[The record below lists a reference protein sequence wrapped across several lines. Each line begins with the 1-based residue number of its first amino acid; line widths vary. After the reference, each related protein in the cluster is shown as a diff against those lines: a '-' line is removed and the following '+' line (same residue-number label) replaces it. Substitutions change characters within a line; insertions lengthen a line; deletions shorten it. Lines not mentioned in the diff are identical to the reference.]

1 MVHYGPSAQAIRDAR
16 QNQRHTFFIN
26 KYFIESNRHSTNYCD
41 KVNSLMAQRD
51 MTNSKAKISG
61 INQRVNGLQ
70 REWFA
75 NKRKTNWIY
84 REIERSIIK
93 PKL

>member
-16 QNQRHTFFIN
+16 RNQRHTFFIN

-41 KVNSLMAQRD
+41 EVNSLMSQHDA
-51 MTNSKAKISG
+51 TSSKAKIAQ
-61 INQRVNGLQ
+61 INQQAINLQ